1 MGLAE
6 KIITPEFP
14 LLGNICAHSKEGEEG
29 VLGCL
34 LLDPSR
40 LDECASQISSE
51 DFYDLRHA
59 SLYDAMLRLR
69 DEQKPIDPLALMAE
83 ERLAVENLGGLQGLE
98 YFRNAVPSAINL
110 PYYIGLV
117 EEKARARRL
126 LQAAHK
132 MISTLGSDTSEEAVN
147 SCEER
152 FHELF
157 HSHDSPK
164 TGGEVGIKEA
174 VLGAIDSMEA
184 LVNSDGSV
192 IGLPTG
198 FPALD
203 RMTTGMRDGDYWV
216 LAARPSV
223 GKTALAM
230 NICEHMAV
238 EHDIPVGVLSME
250 MTAASLAERMVSGR
264 ARVNTRYITKR
275 DMGALVKAAAVIA
288 NAPIFIDQTPS
299 LSATDMR
306 ARARRMHSTHGIRM
320 LAVDY
325 LQLAHANA
333 DSRVQEVSKISST
346 LKAIA
351 KELGIPVLCLSQLNR
366 GVEQREAGKPRL
378 SDLRDSGAIEQDADL
393 VALLHRPSSDNAM
406 PIKMELNVAKQRNG
420 PVGVVELDFYPD
432 ETRFTPH
439 LPSRNEMD

>member
-1 MGLAE
+1 
-6 KIITPEFP
+6 
-14 LLGNICAHSKEGEEG
+14 
-29 VLGCL
+29 
-34 LLDPSR
+34 
-40 LDECASQISSE
+40 
-51 DFYDLRHA
+51 
-59 SLYDAMLRLR
+59 
-69 DEQKPIDPLALMAE
+69 
-83 ERLAVENLGGLQGLE
+83 
-98 YFRNAVPSAINL
+98 
-110 PYYIGLV
+110 
-117 EEKARARRL
+117 
-126 LQAAHK
+126 
-132 MISTLGSDTSEEAVN
+132 
-147 SCEER
+147 
-152 FHELF
+152 
-157 HSHDSPK
+157 
-164 TGGEVGIKEA
+164 
-174 VLGAIDSMEA
+174 
-184 LVNSDGSV
+184 
-192 IGLPTG
+192 
-198 FPALD
+198 
-203 RMTTGMRDGDYWV
+203 MTTGMRDGDYWV